1 MPAESKLLLMVLL
14 IGIEKEA
21 FDRPIAAYQVPEDV
35 LICYNNETTSGRAA
49 ATKYTTRLSLR

>member
-1 MPAESKLLLMVLL
+1 MPAESKLLLMILL

-49 ATKYTTRLSLR
+49 AIGETIWLTL